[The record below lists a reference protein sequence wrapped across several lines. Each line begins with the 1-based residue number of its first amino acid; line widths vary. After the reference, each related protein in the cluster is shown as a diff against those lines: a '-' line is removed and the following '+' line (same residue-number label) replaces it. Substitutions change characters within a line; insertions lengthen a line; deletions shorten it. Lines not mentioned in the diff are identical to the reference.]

1 MKKFIITLLLG
12 ITSMQAI
19 SQVTQVLFIGNSY
32 TGANNLPQLFSDLSL
47 SLGDSVF
54 VDTYNPGG
62 YTFEMHVVDANTIA
76 KINSRPWDFVVL
88 QEQSQRPSF
97 PPAQVAM
104 DVYPYARQLDSLI
117 LLNNPCTETVF
128 YMTWGRKYGDQGNCA
143 FWPPV
148 CTFLGMQEELR
159 NSYVQM
165 ANDNAALVAPVGRAW
180 QSSWIQDSS
189 INLWSSDNSHPSI
202 EGSYLT
208 ACVFYETILRKSCV
222 NASFISTVTN
232 PNALFLQQV
241 AHQIVVDSLSTW
253 KIGSYDVNSAFS
265 FVANGLQ
272 VQFTDQSVNSTS
284 VSWDFGDGSTSLL
297 LQPTHTYLQAG
308 TYSVNLISL
317 GNCGVDTAQQFV
329 SVLASAITE
338 NNIGD
343 NCIKI
348 NSQSEIEI
356 RCGQW
361 ETLSIYDVSGRKMG
375 ATDLATN
382 SFQFYKDRLEAGI
395 YVLIF
400 SSSDG
405 NIHAVKWRNY

>member
-1 MKKFIITLLLG
+1 
-12 ITSMQAI
+12 MQAI
-19 SQVTQVLFIGNSY
+19 SQVTQLLFIGNSY
-32 TGANNLPQLFSDLSL
+32 TGVNNLPQLFSDLSL

-62 YTFEMHVVDANTIA
+62 YTFEMHAVDANTIA
-76 KINSRPWDFVVL
+76 KINSRSWDFVVL

-97 PPAQVAM
+97 PPAQVAQ

-180 QSSWIQDSS
+180 QSSWTQDSS

-202 EGSYLT
+202 EGSYLA

-222 NASFISTVTN
+222 NAPFISSVTN

-241 AHQIVVDSLSTW
+241 AHQIVTDSIFTW
-253 KIGSYDVNSAFS
+253 KIGAYDVNADFS
-265 FVANGLQ
+265 FIASGLQ
-272 VQFTDQSVNSTS
+272 VQFTDQSINSNNVT
-284 VSWDFGDGSTSLL
+284 WDFGDGSTSLL
-297 LQPTHTYLQAG
+297 PQPTHSYLQAG
-308 TYSVNLISL
+308 VYSVNLIAMDS
-317 GNCGVDTAQQFV
+317 CHSDTAQQFISVVASSV
-329 SVLASAITE
+329 SEINSYE
-338 NNIGD
+338 
-343 NCIKI
+343 NCIII
-348 NSQSEIEI
+348 NDQSEIEI
-356 RCGQW
+356 SCGQW
-361 ETLSIYDVSGRKMG
+361 ETMSIYDVSGRKMG
-375 ATDLATN
+375 ATELSRN
-382 SFQFYKDRLEAGI
+382 SLQFFKDQIDSGI
-395 YVLIF
+395 YLLIF
-400 SSSDG
+400 SSSEG
-405 NIHAVKWRNY
+405 NHQAVKWRNY

>member
-19 SQVTQVLFIGNSY
+19 SQVTQLLFIGNSY
-32 TGANNLPQLFSDLSL
+32 TGVNNLPQLFSDLSL

-76 KINSRPWDFVVL
+76 KINSRSWDFVVL

-97 PPAQVAM
+97 PPAQVAQ

-180 QSSWIQDSS
+180 QSSWTQDSS

-202 EGSYLT
+202 EGSYLA

-222 NASFISTVTN
+222 NAPFISSVTN

-241 AHQIVVDSLSTW
+241 AHQIVTDSIFTW
-253 KIGSYDVNSAFS
+253 KIGAYDVNADFS
-265 FVANGLQ
+265 FIASGLQ
-272 VQFTDQSVNSTS
+272 VQFTDQSINSNNVT
-284 VSWDFGDGSTSLL
+284 WDFGDGSTSLL
-297 LQPTHTYLQAG
+297 PQPTHSYLQAG
-308 TYSVNLISL
+308 VYSVNLIAMDS
-317 GNCGVDTAQQFV
+317 CHSDTAQQFISVVASSV
-329 SVLASAITE
+329 SEINSYE
-338 NNIGD
+338 
-343 NCIKI
+343 NCIII
-348 NSQSEIEI
+348 NDQSEIEI
-356 RCGQW
+356 SCGQW
-361 ETLSIYDVSGRKMG
+361 ETMSIYDVSGRKMG
-375 ATDLATN
+375 ATELSRN
-382 SFQFYKDRLEAGI
+382 SLQFFKDQIDSGI
-395 YVLIF
+395 YLLIF
-400 SSSDG
+400 SSSEG
-405 NIHAVKWRNY
+405 NHQAVKWRNY

>member
-1 MKKFIITLLLG
+1 
-12 ITSMQAI
+12 MQAI
-19 SQVTQVLFIGNSY
+19 SQVTQLLFIGNSY
-32 TGANNLPQLFSDLSL
+32 TGVNNLPQLFSDLSL

-62 YTFEMHVVDANTIA
+62 YTFEMHAVDANTIA
-76 KINSRPWDFVVL
+76 KINSRSWDFVVL

-97 PPAQVAM
+97 PPAQVAQ

-180 QSSWIQDSS
+180 QSSWTQDSS

-202 EGSYLT
+202 EGSYLA

-222 NASFISTVTN
+222 NAPFISSVTN

-241 AHQIVVDSLSTW
+241 AHQIVTDSIFTW
-253 KIGSYDVNSAFS
+253 KIGAYDVNADFS
-265 FVANGLQ
+265 FIASGLQ
-272 VQFTDQSVNSTS
+272 VQFTDQSVNSNNVT
-284 VSWDFGDGSTSLL
+284 WDFGDGSTSLL
-297 LQPTHTYLQAG
+297 PQPTHSYLQAG
-308 TYSVNLISL
+308 VYSVNLIAMDS
-317 GNCGVDTAQQFV
+317 CHSDTAQQFISVVASSV
-329 SVLASAITE
+329 SEINSYE
-338 NNIGD
+338 
-343 NCIKI
+343 NCIII
-348 NSQSEIEI
+348 NDQSEIEI
-356 RCGQW
+356 SCGQW
-361 ETLSIYDVSGRKMG
+361 ETMSIYDVSGRKMG
-375 ATDLATN
+375 ATELSRN
-382 SFQFYKDRLEAGI
+382 SLQFFKDQIDSGI
-395 YVLIF
+395 YLLIF
-400 SSSDG
+400 SSSEG
-405 NIHAVKWRNY
+405 NHQAVKWRNY

>member
-1 MKKFIITLLLG
+1 MKKLIITLFFG

-32 TGANNLPQLFSDLSL
+32 TGVNNLPQLFSNLSF

-62 YTFEMHVVDANTIA
+62 YTFQMHVVDANTIA
-76 KINSRPWDFVVL
+76 KINSRSWDFVVL

-97 PPAQVAM
+97 PPAQVAQ

-180 QSSWIQDSS
+180 QSSWTQDSS

-202 EGSYLT
+202 EGSYLA

-222 NASFISTVTN
+222 NAPFISSVTN

-241 AHQIVVDSLSTW
+241 AHQIVMDSIFTW
-253 KIGSYDVNSAFS
+253 KIGAYDVIADFS
-265 FVANGLQ
+265 FVPNGLQ
-272 VQFTDQSVNSTS
+272 VQFTDQSVNSNNVT
-284 VSWDFGDGSTSLL
+284 WDFGDGSTSLFP
-297 LQPTHTYLQAG
+297 QPTHTYLQAG
-308 TYSVNLISL
+308 TYLVNQIAMDS
-317 GNCGVDTAQQFV
+317 CHSDTAQQFISVVASSV
-329 SVLASAITE
+329 SEINSYE
-338 NNIGD
+338 
-343 NCIKI
+343 NCIII
-348 NSQSEIEI
+348 NDQSEIEI
-356 RCGQW
+356 SCGQW
-361 ETLSIYDVSGRKMG
+361 ETMSIYDVSGRKMG
-375 ATDLATN
+375 ATELSRN
-382 SFQFYKDRLEAGI
+382 SLQFFKDQIDSGI
-395 YVLIF
+395 YLLIF
-400 SSSDG
+400 SSSEG
-405 NIHAVKWRNY
+405 NYQAVKWRNY

>member
-12 ITSMQAI
+12 IASMQAI

-32 TGANNLPQLFSDLSL
+32 TGVNNLPQLFSDLSL

-54 VDTYNPGG
+54 VDSYNPGG

-117 LLNNPCTETVF
+117 LLNNSCTETVF

-180 QSSWIQDSS
+180 QSSWTQDSS

-208 ACVFYETILRKSCV
+208 ACVFYETILRRSSV
-222 NASFISTVTN
+222 NASFISSVTN
-232 PNALFLQQV
+232 PNALFLQQI
-241 AHQIVVDSLSTW
+241 AHQIVVDSLPTW
-253 KIGSYDVNSAFS
+253 KIGTYDVNSAFS
-265 FVANGLQ
+265 FGASGLQ
-272 VQFTDQSVNSTS
+272 VQFSNQSVNATS

-297 LQPTHTYLQAG
+297 PQPTHTYLQLG
-308 TYSVNLISL
+308 TYSVNLIAMD
-317 GNCGVDTAQQFV
+317 NCNADTAQQFV
-329 SVLASAITE
+329 SVVASALSE
-338 NNIGD
+338 NNSNE

-356 RCGQW
+356 RCGLW

-375 ATDLATN
+375 ATDLVKN
-382 SFQFYKDRLEAGI
+382 SLQLYKDRLESGI

-405 NIHAVKWRNY
+405 NNHAVKWRNY

>member
-19 SQVTQVLFIGNSY
+19 SQVTKVLFIGNSY
-32 TGANNLPQLFSDLSL
+32 TGVNNLPQLFSDLSL

-54 VDTYNPGG
+54 VDSYNPGG

-104 DVYPYARQLDSLI
+104 DVYPYARQIDSLI
-117 LLNNPCTETVF
+117 LLNNHCTETVF

-180 QSSWIQDSS
+180 QSSWTQDSS

-208 ACVFYETILRKSCV
+208 ACVFYETILRRSCL
-222 NASFISTVTN
+222 NATFISSVTN
-232 PNALFLQQV
+232 PTALFLQQI
-241 AHQIVVDSLSTW
+241 AHQIVVDSLPTW
-253 KIGSYDVNSAFS
+253 KIGTYDVNSAFS
-265 FVANGLQ
+265 FGASGLQ
-272 VQFTDQSVNSTS
+272 VQFSNQSVNATS

-297 LQPTHTYLQAG
+297 PQPTHTYLQAG
-308 TYSVNLISL
+308 TYSVNLIASN
-317 GNCGVDTAQQFV
+317 NCNSDTIQQFV
-329 SVLASAITE
+329 SVVASAISE
-338 NNIGD
+338 INSHE
-343 NCIKI
+343 NCIKV

-356 RCGQW
+356 RCGLW

-375 ATDLATN
+375 ATNPVKN
-382 SFQFYKDRLEAGI
+382 SLQLYKDRLESGI

-405 NIHAVKWRNY
+405 NNHAVKWRNY

>member
-19 SQVTQVLFIGNSY
+19 SQVTQLLFIGNSY
-32 TGANNLPQLFSDLSL
+32 TGVNNLPQLFSDLSL

-62 YTFEMHVVDANTIA
+62 YTFEMHAVDANTIA
-76 KINSRPWDFVVL
+76 KINSRSWDFVVL

-97 PPAQVAM
+97 PPAQVAQ

-148 CTFLGMQEELR
+148 CAFLGMQEELR

-180 QSSWIQDSS
+180 QSSWTQDSS

-202 EGSYLT
+202 EGSYLA

-222 NASFISTVTN
+222 NAPFISSVTN

-241 AHQIVVDSLSTW
+241 AHQIVTDSIFTW
-253 KIGSYDVNSAFS
+253 KIGAYDVNADFS
-265 FVANGLQ
+265 FIASGLQ
-272 VQFTDQSVNSTS
+272 VQFTDQSINSNNVT
-284 VSWDFGDGSTSLL
+284 WDFGDGSTSLL
-297 LQPTHTYLQAG
+297 PQPTHSYLQAG
-308 TYSVNLISL
+308 VYSVNLIAMDS
-317 GNCGVDTAQQFV
+317 CHSDTAQQFISVVASSV
-329 SVLASAITE
+329 SEINSYE
-338 NNIGD
+338 
-343 NCIKI
+343 NCIII
-348 NSQSEIEI
+348 NDQSEIEI
-356 RCGQW
+356 SCGQW
-361 ETLSIYDVSGRKMG
+361 ETMSIYDVSGRKMG
-375 ATDLATN
+375 ATELSRN
-382 SFQFYKDRLEAGI
+382 SLQFFKDQIDSGI
-395 YVLIF
+395 YLLIF
-400 SSSDG
+400 SSSEG
-405 NIHAVKWRNY
+405 NHQAVKWRNY

>member
-32 TGANNLPQLFSDLSL
+32 TGVNNLPQLFSDLSL

-54 VDTYNPGG
+54 VDSYNPGG

-104 DVYPYARQLDSLI
+104 DVYPYARQIDSLI
-117 LLNNPCTETVF
+117 LLNNHCTETVF

-180 QSSWIQDSS
+180 QSSWTQDSS

-208 ACVFYETILRKSCV
+208 ACVFYETILRRSCV
-222 NASFISTVTN
+222 NATFISSVTN
-232 PNALFLQQV
+232 PTALFLQQI
-241 AHQIVVDSLSTW
+241 AHQIVVDSLPTW
-253 KIGSYDVNSAFS
+253 KIGTYDVNSAFS
-265 FVANGLQ
+265 FGASGLQ
-272 VQFTDQSVNSTS
+272 VQFSNQSVNATS

-297 LQPTHTYLQAG
+297 PQPTHTYLQLG
-308 TYSVNLISL
+308 TYSVNLIAMD
-317 GNCGVDTAQQFV
+317 NCNADTAQQFV
-329 SVLASAITE
+329 SVVASALSE
-338 NNIGD
+338 NNSNE

-356 RCGQW
+356 RCGLW

-375 ATDLATN
+375 ATDLVKN
-382 SFQFYKDRLEAGI
+382 SLQLYKDRLESGI

-405 NIHAVKWRNY
+405 NNHAVKWRNY

>member
-1 MKKFIITLLLG
+1 MKKFIITMLLG

-32 TGANNLPQLFSDLSL
+32 TGVNNLPQLFSDLSL

-62 YTFEMHVVDANTIA
+62 YTFEMHAVDANTIA
-76 KINSRPWDFVVL
+76 KINSRSWDFVVL

-97 PPAQVAM
+97 PPGQVAQ

-180 QSSWIQDSS
+180 QSSWTQDSS

-202 EGSYLT
+202 EGSYLA

-222 NASFISTVTN
+222 NAPFISTLASLK
-232 PNALFLQQV
+232 ALFLQQV

-253 KIGSYDVNSAFS
+253 KIGTYDVNADFS
-265 FVANGLQ
+265 FAPNGLQ
-272 VQFTDQSVNSTS
+272 VQFIDQSANSNNVT
-284 VSWDFGDGSTSLL
+284 WDFGDGATSLL
-297 LQPTHTYLQAG
+297 AQPLHTYLQAG
-308 TYSVNLISL
+308 TYNVNLIAMN
-317 GNCGVDTAQQFV
+317 NCNLDTAQQFV
-329 SVLASAITE
+329 SVVASAVSEINTDE
-338 NNIGD
+338 

-348 NSQSEIEI
+348 NAQLEIEI
-356 RCGQW
+356 SCGQW

-375 ATDLATN
+375 ATDLMKN
-382 SFQFYKDRLEAGI
+382 SLQIFKDRLGAGI

-400 SSSDG
+400 SASGG
-405 NIHAVKWRNY
+405 NRHAIKWRND

>member
-32 TGANNLPQLFSDLSL
+32 TGVNNLPQLFSDLSL

-54 VDTYNPGG
+54 VDSYNPGG

-104 DVYPYARQLDSLI
+104 DVYPYARQIDSLI
-117 LLNNPCTETVF
+117 LLNNHCTETVF

-180 QSSWIQDSS
+180 QSSWTQDSS

-208 ACVFYETILRKSCV
+208 ACVFYETILRRSSV
-222 NASFISTVTN
+222 NASFISSVTN
-232 PNALFLQQV
+232 PNALFLQQI
-241 AHQIVVDSLSTW
+241 AHQIVVDSLPTW
-253 KIGSYDVNSAFS
+253 KIGTYDVNSAFS
-265 FVANGLQ
+265 FGASGLQ
-272 VQFTDQSVNSTS
+272 VQFSNQSVNATS

-297 LQPTHTYLQAG
+297 PQPTHTYLQLG
-308 TYSVNLISL
+308 TYSVNLIAMD
-317 GNCGVDTAQQFV
+317 NCNADTAQQFV
-329 SVLASAITE
+329 SVVASALSE
-338 NNIGD
+338 NNSNE

-356 RCGQW
+356 RCGLW

-375 ATDLATN
+375 ATNPVKN
-382 SFQFYKDRLEAGI
+382 SLQLYKDRLESGI

-405 NIHAVKWRNY
+405 NNHAVKWRNY

>member
-19 SQVTQVLFIGNSY
+19 SQVTQLLFIGNSY
-32 TGANNLPQLFSDLSL
+32 TGVNNLPQLFSDLSL

-62 YTFEMHVVDANTIA
+62 YTFEMHAVDANTIA
-76 KINSRPWDFVVL
+76 KINSRSWDFVVL

-97 PPAQVAM
+97 PPAQVAQ

-180 QSSWIQDSS
+180 QSSWTQDSS

-202 EGSYLT
+202 EGSYLA

-222 NASFISTVTN
+222 NAPFISSVTN

-241 AHQIVVDSLSTW
+241 AHQIVTDSIFTW
-253 KIGSYDVNSAFS
+253 KIGAYDVNADFS
-265 FVANGLQ
+265 FIASGLQ
-272 VQFTDQSVNSTS
+272 VQFTDQSVNSNNVT
-284 VSWDFGDGSTSLL
+284 WDFGDGSTSLL
-297 LQPTHTYLQAG
+297 PQPTHSYLQAG
-308 TYSVNLISL
+308 VYSVNLIAMDS
-317 GNCGVDTAQQFV
+317 CHSDTAQQFISVVASSV
-329 SVLASAITE
+329 SEINSYE
-338 NNIGD
+338 
-343 NCIKI
+343 NCIII
-348 NSQSEIEI
+348 NDQSEIEI
-356 RCGQW
+356 SCGQW
-361 ETLSIYDVSGRKMG
+361 ETMSIYDVSGRKMG
-375 ATDLATN
+375 ATELSRN
-382 SFQFYKDRLEAGI
+382 SLQFFKDQIDSGI
-395 YVLIF
+395 YLLIF
-400 SSSDG
+400 SSSEG
-405 NIHAVKWRNY
+405 NHQAVKWRNY

>member
-1 MKKFIITLLLG
+1 MKKFIIILLLG

-32 TGANNLPQLFSDLSL
+32 TGVNNLPQLFSDLSF

-62 YTFEMHVVDANTIA
+62 YTFQMHSTDANTLA
-76 KINSRPWDFVVL
+76 KINSRLWDFVIL

-180 QSSWIQDSS
+180 QSSWTQDSS
-189 INLWSSDNSHPSI
+189 VNLWSSDNSHPSL
-202 EGSYLT
+202 EGSYLA

-222 NASFISTVTN
+222 NAPFISSVTN

-253 KIGSYDVNSAFS
+253 KIGAYDVNSDFS

-272 VQFTDQSVNSTS
+272 VQFSEQSVNANS
-284 VSWDFGDGSTSLL
+284 VSWDFGDGTTSLL
-297 LQPTHTYLQAG
+297 PQPIHTYLQAG
-308 TYSVNLISL
+308 TYSVNLIAVD
-317 GNCGVDTAQQFV
+317 NCSSDTAQQFISV
-329 SVLASAITE
+329 VASSVLE
-338 NNIGD
+338 NNPYE

-348 NSQSEIEI
+348 NGQSEIEI
-356 RCGQW
+356 SCGQW
-361 ETLSIYDVSGRKMG
+361 ETMSIYDVSGRKMV
-375 ATDLATN
+375 ATDLMKN
-382 SFQFYKDRLEAGI
+382 SLQLFRDHLEFGI
-395 YVLIF
+395 YLLIF

-405 NIHAVKWRNY
+405 NRQVVKWRNY